1 MTSDTAASPPNDNTE
16 AIGDHHATLLSIR
29 RTLEDL
35 LAFEGRYFVVPVSA
49 HDEPKSAA
57 AAPVAVEAPQAGPAQ
72 SPEQTLPDD
81 GGDLEVFR
89 QQICECLA
97 CPLGHT
103 RTQFVFGSG
112 NPDAD
117 ILFVGEAPGQEEDRQ
132 GVPFVGAAGELLTK
146 IIGAMKLRRED
157 VYICNV
163 LKCRPPNNRDPQP
176 EEVASCEPYLQ
187 RQIALVQ
194 PKVICCLGRHAA
206 HALLK
211 TELSLSRLRGQLHEY
226 AGIPLVVTYHPAALL
241 RNDSYKRAT
250 WEDMKWVRKLQDG
263 TVL

>member
-1 MTSDTAASPPNDNTE
+1 MAPETHNTLDDAAD
-16 AIGDHHATLLSIR
+16 GDHQETLRGIR
-29 RTLEDL
+29 GSLEDL
-35 LAFEGRYFVVPVSA
+35 LAFEGRYFVVPEAASA
-49 HDEPKSAA
+49 EAA
-57 AAPVAVEAPQAGPAQ
+57 VGLPDAPASMPPATDVADALPDA
-72 SPEQTLPDD
+72 LPDD
-81 GGDLEVFR
+81 GGDIEVFR
-89 QQICECLA
+89 QQICACVR

-103 RTQFVFGSG
+103 RNQFVFGSG
-112 NPDAD
+112 NPAAD

-132 GVPFVGAAGELLTK
+132 GIPFVGAAGELLTK
-146 IIGAMKLRRED
+146 IIGAMNLTRED

-211 TELSLSRLRGQLHEY
+211 TDKSLSRLRGQLHEY

-241 RNDSYKRAT
+241 RNAGYKRAA
-250 WEDMKWVRKLQDG
+250 WEDVKWVRKLQDG
-263 TVL
+263 TELW